1 MAGGFPLG
9 EVISGGAG
17 IIGSLIGG
25 AFQKSAQRAANR
37 TNLAIARETNAQN
50 YQIFREQNEFN
61 KEQFNNY
68 LQYNTPAAQRAR
80 YEDAGINPYM
90 ALGNMQNG
98 NAQSALTSANSAPM
112 QATQV
117 QPENGMANG
126 IQSALINAATV
137 MSAVSDARLKSAQ
150 ADKQNLENGK
160 FAEEFANRMAE
171 IRSKIGLNDSYRDK
185 SKSEKQ
191 LYDFDFKFKNDTLAN
206 AMKLSDLSVQQGDA
220 LLQKTQAET
229 RKVQIESDVMQWD
242 LGLKK
247 KYDEQLIKTN
257 LANAI
262 ADYAVKIQG
271 IAESKNRMHNDNI
284 RTNND
289 TRRVG
294 IEQQNADTNRMNA
307 QTNAYNAQINAYNA
321 QTNAY
326 NARTNRFNAIV
337 GYDSMQQQGQLI
349 VSQVAKNYAEATGV
363 MIDNQTRGI
372 LNRMVVGKLIA
383 EIGNIQANTKNTERD
398 TSWMP
403 FNNIT
408 KALSGMGNSFL
419 NGYGFGLGFS
429 KR

>member
-17 IIGSLIGG
+17 VIGSLIGG

-50 YQIFREQNEFN
+50 YRIFREQNEFN

-126 IQSALINAATV
+126 IQSALLNAATI
-137 MSAVSDARLKSAQ
+137 MSAVSDARLKSAA

-160 FAEEFANRMAE
+160 FAENFAMQMAE
-171 IRSKIGLNDSYRDK
+171 MRSKIGLNDSYRDK
-185 SKSEKQ
+185 AKSEKSI
-191 LYDFDFKFKNDTLAN
+191 YDFDFKFKNDTLAN

-220 LLQKTQAET
+220 LLQKTQEET
-229 RKVQIESDVMQWD
+229 RKIQIESDVMQWD

-262 ADYAVKIQG
+262 ADFAVKMQG

-294 IEQQNADTNRMNA
+294 IEQQNANTNRMNA
-307 QTNAYNAQINAYNA
+307 QTNAYNAQTNRINAKVNFLSV
-321 QTNAY
+321 T
-326 NARTNRFNAIV
+326 
-337 GYDSMQQQGQLI
+337 QQGQLI

-383 EIGNIQANTKNTERD
+383 ETENIQANTKNTERD
-398 TSWMP
+398 TFWMP
-403 FNNIT
+403 FNNIM
-408 KALSGMGNSFL
+408 KPLSGMGNSFL
-419 NGYGFGLGFS
+419 NGYGFGLGFF

>member
-1 MAGGFPLG
+1 MLPAIAAALIAGGASVG
-9 EVISGGAG
+9 SN
-17 IIGSLIGG
+17 IIGGI
-25 AFQKSAQRAANR
+25 FNRNAQRAANN
-37 TNLAIARETNAQN
+37 TNMAIARETNAQN

-61 KEQFNNY
+61 KEQLNNY

-80 YEDAGINPYM
+80 FEDAGINPYM
-90 ALGNMQNG
+90 ALGSMQNG

-126 IQSALINAATV
+126 IQGALLNAATV
-137 MSAVSDARLKSAQ
+137 MSAVSDARLKNAE
-150 ADKQNLENGK
+150 ADKRNLENGV
-160 FAEEFANRMAE
+160 FAQDFANRMAE
-171 IRSKIGLNDSYRDK
+171 IRSRIGLNDSSRDK
-185 SKSEKQ
+185 NKSEQ
-191 LYDFDFKFKNDTLAN
+191 NIYDFDFKFKNDTLAN
-206 AMKLSDLSVQQGDA
+206 AMKLSDISVQQGDA
-220 LLQKTQAET
+220 LLNRTLAET
-229 RKVQIESDVMQWD
+229 TKIQVETDVMNWD

-262 ADYAVKIQG
+262 ADYFVKLQG
-271 IAESKNRMHNDNI
+271 IKESNNRMRNDNI

-289 TRRVG
+289 TIRVG

-307 QTNAYNAQINAYNA
+307 QTNAYNA
-321 QTNAY
+321 
-326 NARTNRFNAIV
+326 RTNRFNALV

-383 EIGNIQANTKNTERD
+383 ETENIEAGTKNTERD
-398 TSWMP
+398 TFWMP
-403 FNNIT
+403 FNNIMRP
-408 KALSGMGNSFL
+408 LSGMGNSFL
-419 NGYGFGLGFS
+419 NGYGFGLGFF

>member
-112 QATQV
+112 QAAQV

-126 IQSALINAATV
+126 IQSALVNAATV

-229 RKVQIESDVMQWD
+229 RKVQIEADVMEWD

-247 KYDEQLIKTN
+247 KYDEELIKTN

-262 ADYAVKIQG
+262 ADFAVKMQG

-307 QTNAYNAQINAYNA
+307 QTNAYNA
-321 QTNAY
+321 
-326 NARTNRFNAIV
+326 RTNRFNALV

-383 EIGNIQANTKNTERD
+383 ETENIQANTKNTERN
-398 TSWMP
+398 TFWMP
-403 FNNIT
+403 FNNIM
-408 KALSGMGNSFL
+408 KPLSGMGNSFL
-419 NGYGFGLGFS
+419 NGYGFGLGFF

>member
-1 MAGGFPLG
+1 MGGGFPLG

-150 ADKQNLENGK
+150 ADRQNLENGK

-229 RKVQIESDVMQWD
+229 RKVQIEADVMEWD

-247 KYDEQLIKTN
+247 KYDEELIKTS

-262 ADYAVKIQG
+262 ADFAVKMQG
-271 IAESKNRMHNDNI
+271 IAESNNRMRNDNI

-307 QTNAYNAQINAYNA
+307 QTNAYNA
-321 QTNAY
+321 
-326 NARTNRFNAIV
+326 RTNRFNALV
-337 GYDSMQQQGQLI
+337 GYYSMQQQGQLI

-383 EIGNIQANTKNTERD
+383 ETENIEANTKNTERD
-398 TSWMP
+398 TFWMP
-403 FNNIT
+403 FNNIMRP
-408 KALSGMGNSFL
+408 LSGMGNSFF
-419 NGYGFGLGFS
+419 NGYGFGLGFF

>member
-160 FAEEFANRMAE
+160 FAENFAMQMAE
-171 IRSKIGLNDSYRDK
+171 LRSKIGLNDSYRDK

-220 LLQKTQAET
+220 LLKKTEAET
-229 RKVQIESDVMQWD
+229 RKVQIEADVMEWD

-262 ADYAVKIQG
+262 ADFAVKMQG
-271 IAESKNRMHNDNI
+271 IAESKNRMRNDNI

-307 QTNAYNAQINAYNA
+307 QTNAYNA
-321 QTNAY
+321 
-326 NARTNRFNAIV
+326 RTNRFNALV

-349 VSQVAKNYAEATGV
+349 VSQVAKNYADATGV

-383 EIGNIQANTKNTERD
+383 ETENIQANTKNTERD
-398 TSWMP
+398 TFWMP
-403 FNNIT
+403 FNNIMRP
-408 KALSGMGNSFL
+408 LSGMGNSFL
-419 NGYGFGLGFS
+419 NGYGFGLGFF

>member
-1 MAGGFPLG
+1 MLPAIAAALIAGGASVG
-9 EVISGGAG
+9 SN
-17 IIGSLIGG
+17 IIGGI
-25 AFQKSAQRAANR
+25 FNRNAQRAANN
-37 TNLAIARETNAQN
+37 TNMAIARETNAQN

-61 KEQFNNY
+61 KEQLNNY

-80 YEDAGINPYM
+80 FEDAGINPYM
-90 ALGNMQNG
+90 ALGSMQNG

-126 IQSALINAATV
+126 IQGALLNAATV
-137 MSAVSDARLKSAQ
+137 MSAVSDARLKNAE
-150 ADKQNLENGK
+150 ADKRNLENGV
-160 FAEEFANRMAE
+160 FAQDFANRMAE
-171 IRSKIGLNDSYRDK
+171 IRSRIGLNDSSRDK
-185 SKSEKQ
+185 NKSEQ
-191 LYDFDFKFKNDTLAN
+191 NIYDFDFKFKNDTLAN
-206 AMKLSDLSVQQGDA
+206 AMKLSDISVQQGDA
-220 LLQKTQAET
+220 LLNRTLAET
-229 RKVQIESDVMQWD
+229 TKIQVETDVMNWD

-262 ADYAVKIQG
+262 ADYFVKLQG
-271 IAESKNRMHNDNI
+271 IKESNNRMRNDNI

-307 QTNAYNAQINAYNA
+307 QTNAYNA
-321 QTNAY
+321 
-326 NARTNRFNAIV
+326 RTNRFNALV

-383 EIGNIQANTKNTERD
+383 ETENIEAGTKNTERD
-398 TSWMP
+398 TFWMP
-403 FNNIT
+403 FNNIMRP
-408 KALSGMGNSFL
+408 LSGMGNSFL
-419 NGYGFGLGFS
+419 NGYGFGLGFF

>member
-61 KEQFNNY
+61 KEQFNKY
-68 LQYNTPAAQRAR
+68 LQYNTPAAQRSR

-117 QPENGMANG
+117 QPENGMAQG
-126 IQSALINAATV
+126 IQGALLNAATV
-137 MSAVSDARLKSAQ
+137 MSAVSDARLKNAE
-150 ADKQNLENGK
+150 ADKRNLENGV
-160 FAEEFANRMAE
+160 FAEDFANRMAE
-171 IRSKIGLNDSYRDK
+171 IRSKIGLNDSSRDK
-185 SKSEKQ
+185 NKSEKNI
-191 LYDFDFKFKNDTLAN
+191 YDFDFKFKNDTLAN

-220 LLQKTQAET
+220 LLRKTEAET
-229 RKVQIESDVMQWD
+229 NKLQIETDVMNWD
-242 LGLKK
+242 LNLKK
-247 KYDEQLIKTN
+247 QYDEQFLKAN

-294 IEQQNADTNRMNA
+294 IEQQNANT
-307 QTNAYNAQINAYNA
+307 NAYNA
-321 QTNAY
+321 QTNRQA
-326 NARTNRFNAIV
+326 V
-337 GYDSMQQQGQLI
+337 QQQAKLI
-349 VSQVAKNYAEATGV
+349 VATVAKLYSEKYGV
-363 MIDNQTRGI
+363 DIDNKTRGD
-372 LNRMVVGKLIA
+372 LNQKVIDKLEEETEKLRNQNYTPSDIRRRKENGSLGWNLLDSA
-383 EIGNIQANTKNTERD
+383 GYVIGQIGGN
-398 TSWMP
+398 
-403 FNNIT
+403 
-408 KALSGMGNSFL
+408 LLGGMF
-419 NGYGFGLGFS
+419 
-429 KR
+429 K

>member
-271 IAESKNRMHNDNI
+271 IAESKNRMKNDNI

-307 QTNAYNAQINAYNA
+307 QTNAYNA
-321 QTNAY
+321 
-326 NARTNRFNAIV
+326 RTNRFNALV

-383 EIGNIQANTKNTERD
+383 ETENIQANTKNTERD
-398 TSWMP
+398 TFWMP
-403 FNNIT
+403 FNNIM
-408 KALSGMGNSFL
+408 KPLSGMGNSFL
-419 NGYGFGLGFS
+419 NGYGFGLGFF

>member
-126 IQSALINAATV
+126 IQSALLNAATI
-137 MSAVSDARLKSAQ
+137 MSAVSDARLKSAA

-160 FAEEFANRMAE
+160 FAENFAMQMAE
-171 IRSKIGLNDSYRDK
+171 MRSKIGLNDSYRDK
-185 SKSEKQ
+185 AKSEKNI
-191 LYDFDFKFKNDTLAN
+191 YDFDFKFKNDTLAN
-206 AMKLSDLSVQQGDA
+206 AMRLSDLSVQQGDA
-220 LLQKTQAET
+220 LLQKTQEET
-229 RKVQIESDVMQWD
+229 RKIQIESDVMQWD

-262 ADYAVKIQG
+262 ADFAVKMQG

-307 QTNAYNAQINAYNA
+307 QTNAYNAQ
-321 QTNAY
+321 
-326 NARTNRFNAIV
+326 TNRLNTKISFLSV
-337 GYDSMQQQGQLI
+337 TQQGQLI

-363 MIDNQTRGI
+363 VIDNQTRGI

-383 EIGNIQANTKNTERD
+383 ETENVQANTKNTERD
-398 TSWMP
+398 TFWMP
-403 FNNIT
+403 FNNIM
-408 KALSGMGNSFL
+408 KPLSGMGNSFL
-419 NGYGFGLGFS
+419 NGYGFGLGFF

>member
-1 MAGGFPLG
+1 MLPAIAAALIAGGASVG
-9 EVISGGAG
+9 SN
-17 IIGSLIGG
+17 IIGGI
-25 AFQKSAQRAANR
+25 FNRNAQRAANN
-37 TNLAIARETNAQN
+37 TNMAIARETNAQN

-68 LQYNTPAAQRAR
+68 LQYNTPAAQRTR

-126 IQSALINAATV
+126 IQSALLNAATI
-137 MSAVSDARLKSAQ
+137 MSAVSDARLKNAE
-150 ADKQNLENGK
+150 ADKRNLENGV
-160 FAEEFANRMAE
+160 FAEDFSNRMAE
-171 IRSKIGLNDSYRDK
+171 IRSKIGLNDSSRDK
-185 SKSEKQ
+185 NKSEKNI
-191 LYDFDFKFKNDTLAN
+191 YDFDFKFKNDTLAN

-220 LLQKTQAET
+220 LLQKTQEET
-229 RKVQIESDVMQWD
+229 RKIQIESDVMQWD

-262 ADYAVKIQG
+262 ADFAVKMQG

-307 QTNAYNAQINAYNA
+307 QTNAYNA
-321 QTNAY
+321 
-326 NARTNRFNAIV
+326 RTNRFNALV
-337 GYDSMQQQGQLI
+337 GYDSMQYQGQLI

-372 LNRMVVGKLIA
+372 LNRMVIGKLIA
-383 EIGNIQANTKNTERD
+383 ETENVQANTKNTESD
-398 TSWMP
+398 TVWMP
-403 FNNIT
+403 FNNIM
-408 KALSGMGNSFL
+408 KPLSGLGNSFL
-419 NGYGFGLGFS
+419 NGYGFGLGFF

>member
-68 LQYNTPAAQRAR
+68 LQYNTPSAQRAR

-220 LLQKTQAET
+220 LLQKTEAET
-229 RKVQIESDVMQWD
+229 RKVQIEADVMEWD

-247 KYDEQLIKTN
+247 KYDEELIKTN

-262 ADYAVKIQG
+262 ADYAVKLQG
-271 IAESKNRMHNDNI
+271 IAESKNRMRNDNI

-307 QTNAYNAQINAYNA
+307 QTNAYNA
-321 QTNAY
+321 
-326 NARTNRFNAIV
+326 RTNRFNALV

-372 LNRMVVGKLIA
+372 LNRMVIGKLIA
-383 EIGNIQANTKNTERD
+383 ETENIEAGTKNTERD
-398 TSWMP
+398 TFWMP
-403 FNNIT
+403 FNNIMRP
-408 KALSGMGNSFL
+408 LSGMGNSFL
-419 NGYGFGLGFS
+419 NGYGFGLGFF

>member
-1 MAGGFPLG
+1 MLPAIAAALIAGGASVG
-9 EVISGGAG
+9 SN
-17 IIGSLIGG
+17 IIGGI
-25 AFQKSAQRAANR
+25 FNRNAQRAANN
-37 TNLAIARETNAQN
+37 TNMAIARETNAQN

-61 KEQFNNY
+61 KEQLNNY

-80 YEDAGINPYM
+80 FEDAGINPYM
-90 ALGNMQNG
+90 ALGSMQNG

-126 IQSALINAATV
+126 IQGALLNAATV
-137 MSAVSDARLKSAQ
+137 MSAVSDARLKNAE
-150 ADKQNLENGK
+150 ADKRNLENGV
-160 FAEEFANRMAE
+160 FAQDFANRMAE
-171 IRSKIGLNDSYRDK
+171 IRSRIGLNDSSRDK
-185 SKSEKQ
+185 NKSEQ
-191 LYDFDFKFKNDTLAN
+191 NIYDFDFKFKNDTLAN
-206 AMKLSDLSVQQGDA
+206 AMKLSDISVQQGDA
-220 LLQKTQAET
+220 LLNRTLAET
-229 RKVQIESDVMQWD
+229 TKIQVETDVMNWD

-262 ADYAVKIQG
+262 ADYFVKLQG
-271 IAESKNRMHNDNI
+271 IKESNNRMRNDNI

-307 QTNAYNAQINAYNA
+307 QTNAYNA
-321 QTNAY
+321 
-326 NARTNRFNAIV
+326 RTNRFNALV
-337 GYDSMQQQGQLI
+337 GYESMQQQGQLI

-383 EIGNIQANTKNTERD
+383 ETENIQANTKNTERD
-398 TSWMP
+398 TFWMP
-403 FNNIT
+403 FNNIM
-408 KALSGMGNSFL
+408 KPLSGMGNSFL
-419 NGYGFGLGFS
+419 NGYGFGLGFF

>member
-126 IQSALINAATV
+126 IQSSLINAATI
-137 MSAVSDARLKSAQ
+137 MSAVADARLKSAQ
-150 ADKQNLENGK
+150 ADKQNLENGN
-160 FAEEFANRMAE
+160 FAEDFANRMAE
-171 IRSKIGLNDSYRDK
+171 IRSKIGLNDSSRDK
-185 SKSEKQ
+185 NKSEKSI
-191 LYDFDFKFKNDTLAN
+191 YDFDFKFKNDTLAN

-229 RKVQIESDVMQWD
+229 RKVQIEADVMEWD

-247 KYDEQLIKTN
+247 KYDEKLIKTN

-262 ADYAVKIQG
+262 ADYAVKLQG
-271 IAESKNRMHNDNI
+271 IAESKNRMRNDNI

-294 IEQQNADTNRMNA
+294 IEQQNANSNSM
-307 QTNAYNAQINAYNA
+307 NA

-326 NARTNRFNAIV
+326 NARTNRFNALV
-337 GYDSMQQQGQLI
+337 GYASVQQQGQLI

-372 LNRMVVGKLIA
+372 LNRMVIGKLIA
-383 EIGNIQANTKNTERD
+383 ETDNIEANTKNTERD
-398 TSWMP
+398 TFWMP
-403 FNNIT
+403 FNNIM
-408 KALSGMGNSFL
+408 KPLSGMGNSFL
-419 NGYGFGLGFS
+419 NGYGFGLGFF

>member
-126 IQSALINAATV
+126 IQSALLNAATI
-137 MSAVSDARLKSAQ
+137 MSAVSDARLKSAA

-160 FAEEFANRMAE
+160 FAENFAMQMAE
-171 IRSKIGLNDSYRDK
+171 MRSKIGLNDSYRDK
-185 SKSEKQ
+185 AKSEKSI
-191 LYDFDFKFKNDTLAN
+191 YDFDFKFKNDTLAN

-220 LLQKTQAET
+220 LLRKTEAET
-229 RKVQIESDVMQWD
+229 NKLQIETDVMQWD
-242 LGLKK
+242 LNLKK
-247 KYDEQLIKTN
+247 QYDEQFLKAN

-294 IEQQNADTNRMNA
+294 IEQQNANT
-307 QTNAYNAQINAYNA
+307 NAYNA
-321 QTNAY
+321 QTNRQA
-326 NARTNRFNAIV
+326 V
-337 GYDSMQQQGQLI
+337 QQQAKLI
-349 VSQVAKNYAEATGV
+349 VATVAKLYSEKYGV
-363 MIDNQTRGI
+363 DIDNKTRGD
-372 LNRMVVGKLIA
+372 LNQKVIDKLEEETEKLRNQNYTPSDIRRRKENGSLGWNLLDSA
-383 EIGNIQANTKNTERD
+383 GYVIGQIGGN
-398 TSWMP
+398 
-403 FNNIT
+403 
-408 KALSGMGNSFL
+408 LLGGMF
-419 NGYGFGLGFS
+419 
-429 KR
+429 K

>member
-126 IQSALINAATV
+126 IQSALLNAATI
-137 MSAVSDARLKSAQ
+137 MSAVSDARLKSAA

-160 FAEEFANRMAE
+160 FAENFAMQMAE
-171 IRSKIGLNDSYRDK
+171 MRSKIGLNDSYRDK
-185 SKSEKQ
+185 AKSEKSI
-191 LYDFDFKFKNDTLAN
+191 YDFDFKFKNDTLAN
-206 AMKLSDLSVQQGDA
+206 AMKLSDLSVKQGDA
-220 LLQKTQAET
+220 LLQKTQEET
-229 RKVQIESDVMQWD
+229 RKIQIESDVMQWD

-271 IAESKNRMHNDNI
+271 IAESKNRMRNDNI

-307 QTNAYNAQINAYNA
+307 NTNAYNA
-321 QTNAY
+321 QTNRL
-326 NARTNRFNAIV
+326 NTKINFLSVI
-337 GYDSMQQQGQLI
+337 QQGQLI

-383 EIGNIQANTKNTERD
+383 ETENIEANTKNTERE
-398 TSWMP
+398 TFWMP
-403 FNNIT
+403 FNNIM
-408 KALSGMGNSFL
+408 KPLSGMGNSFL
-419 NGYGFGLGFS
+419 NGYGFGLGFF

>member
-61 KEQFNNY
+61 KEQFNN
-68 LQYNTPAAQRAR
+68 LQYNTPAAQRSR

-126 IQSALINAATV
+126 IQSALLNAATI
-137 MSAVSDARLKSAQ
+137 MSAVSDARLKSAA

-160 FAEEFANRMAE
+160 FAENFAMQMAE
-171 IRSKIGLNDSYRDK
+171 MRSKIGLNDSYRDK
-185 SKSEKQ
+185 AKSEKSI
-191 LYDFDFKFKNDTLAN
+191 YDFDFKFKNDTLAN

-220 LLQKTQAET
+220 LLQKTQEET
-229 RKVQIESDVMQWD
+229 RKIQIESDVMQWD

-271 IAESKNRMHNDNI
+271 IAESKNRMKNDNI

-307 QTNAYNAQINAYNA
+307 QTNAYNA
-321 QTNAY
+321 
-326 NARTNRFNAIV
+326 RTNRFNALV

-383 EIGNIQANTKNTERD
+383 ETENIQANTKNTERD
-398 TSWMP
+398 TFWMP
-403 FNNIT
+403 FNNIMRP
-408 KALSGMGNSFL
+408 LSGMGNSFL

>member
-68 LQYNTPAAQRAR
+68 LQYNTPSAQRAR

-112 QATQV
+112 QATRV

-206 AMKLSDLSVQQGDA
+206 AMRLSDLSVQQGDA
-220 LLQKTQAET
+220 LLQKTEAET
-229 RKVQIESDVMQWD
+229 RKIQIEADVMEWD

-247 KYDEQLIKTN
+247 KYDEELIKTN

-262 ADYAVKIQG
+262 ADFAVKMQG
-271 IAESKNRMHNDNI
+271 IAESNNRMRNDNI

-307 QTNAYNAQINAYNA
+307 QTNAYNA
-321 QTNAY
+321 
-326 NARTNRFNAIV
+326 RTNRFNALV
-337 GYDSMQQQGQLI
+337 GYDSMQQQGRLI

-372 LNRMVVGKLIA
+372 LNRMVVGKLIS
-383 EIGNIQANTKNTERD
+383 ETENIQANTKNTERD
-398 TSWMP
+398 TFWMP
-403 FNNIT
+403 FNNIM
-408 KALSGMGNSFL
+408 KPLSGMGNSFL
-419 NGYGFGLGFS
+419 NGYGFGLGFF

>member
-9 EVISGGAG
+9 GVISGGSA

-90 ALGNMQNG
+90 ALGSMQNG
-98 NAQSALTSANSAPM
+98 NAQSVLTSANSAPM

-126 IQSALINAATV
+126 IQSALLNAATI
-137 MSAVSDARLKSAQ
+137 MSAVSDARLKNAE
-150 ADKQNLENGK
+150 ADKRNLENGV
-160 FAEEFANRMAE
+160 FAEDFANRMAE
-171 IRSKIGLNDSYRDK
+171 IRSKIGLNDSSRDK
-185 SKSEKQ
+185 NKSEKNI
-191 LYDFDFKFKNDTLAN
+191 YDFDFKFKNDTLAN

-220 LLQKTQAET
+220 LLKKTEAET
-229 RKVQIESDVMQWD
+229 NKLQIETDVLQWD
-242 LGLKK
+242 LDLKK
-247 KYDEQLIKTN
+247 KYDESFLKVN

-262 ADYAVKIQG
+262 ADYAVKLQG
-271 IAESKNRMHNDNI
+271 IKESNNRMRNDNI

-294 IEQQNADTNRMNA
+294 IEQQNANSNSMNAQTNRMNA
-307 QTNAYNAQINAYNA
+307 ETNAKS
-321 QTNAY
+321 
-326 NARTNRFNAIV
+326 V
-337 GYDSMQQQGQLI
+337 EQQGKLI
-349 VSQVAKNYAEATGV
+349 VAQVAKLYSEKYGV
-363 MIDNQTRGI
+363 DIDNKTRAD
-372 LNRMVVGKLIA
+372 LNQKVIDKMKEETEKLLNQNYTPSDIRRRK
-383 EIGNIQANTKNTERD
+383 ENGSIGWNLLD
-398 TSWMP
+398 TM
-403 FNNIT
+403 
-408 KALSGMGNSFL
+408 
-419 NGYGFGLGFS
+419 GYGIGQIGGNLLGGMF
-429 KR
+429 K

>member
-229 RKVQIESDVMQWD
+229 RKVQIEADVMQWD

-247 KYDEQLIKTN
+247 KYDEELIKTN

-262 ADYAVKIQG
+262 ADYAVKLQG
-271 IAESKNRMHNDNI
+271 IKESENRMRNDNI

-307 QTNAYNAQINAYNA
+307 QTNAYNA
-321 QTNAY
+321 
-326 NARTNRFNAIV
+326 RTNRFNALV
-337 GYDSMQQQGQLI
+337 GYDSMQQQGRLI

-383 EIGNIQANTKNTERD
+383 ETENIEANTKNTERD
-398 TSWMP
+398 TFWMP
-403 FNNIT
+403 FNNIM
-408 KALSGMGNSFL
+408 KPLSGMGNSFL
-419 NGYGFGLGFS
+419 NGYGFGLGFF

>member
-126 IQSALINAATV
+126 IQSALLNAATI
-137 MSAVSDARLKSAQ
+137 MSAVSDARLKSAA

-160 FAEEFANRMAE
+160 FAENFAMQMAE
-171 IRSKIGLNDSYRDK
+171 MRSKIGLNDSYRDK
-185 SKSEKQ
+185 AKSEKSI
-191 LYDFDFKFKNDTLAN
+191 YDFDFKFKNDTLAN

-220 LLQKTQAET
+220 LLQKTQEET
-229 RKVQIESDVMQWD
+229 RKIQIESDVMQWD

-307 QTNAYNAQINAYNA
+307 QTNAYNAQTNRINAKVNFLSV
-321 QTNAY
+321 T
-326 NARTNRFNAIV
+326 
-337 GYDSMQQQGQLI
+337 QQGQLI

-383 EIGNIQANTKNTERD
+383 ETENIQANTKNTERD
-398 TSWMP
+398 TFWMP
-403 FNNIT
+403 FNNIM
-408 KALSGMGNSFL
+408 KPLSGMGNSFL
-419 NGYGFGLGFS
+419 NGYGFGLGFF

>member
-126 IQSALINAATV
+126 IQSALLNAATI
-137 MSAVSDARLKSAQ
+137 MSAVSDARLKSAA

-160 FAEEFANRMAE
+160 FAENFAMQMAE
-171 IRSKIGLNDSYRDK
+171 MRSKIGLNDSYRDK
-185 SKSEKQ
+185 AKSEKSI
-191 LYDFDFKFKNDTLAN
+191 YDFDFKFKNDTLAN
-206 AMKLSDLSVQQGDA
+206 AMKLSDISVQQGDA
-220 LLQKTQAET
+220 LLNRTLAET
-229 RKVQIESDVMQWD
+229 TKIQVETDVMNWD

-262 ADYAVKIQG
+262 ADYFVKLQG
-271 IAESKNRMHNDNI
+271 IKESNNRMRNDNI

-294 IEQQNADTNRMNA
+294 IEQQNANSNSM
-307 QTNAYNAQINAYNA
+307 NA

-326 NARTNRFNAIV
+326 NARTNRFNAVV
-337 GYDSMQQQGQLI
+337 GYYSMQQQGQLI

-372 LNRMVVGKLIA
+372 LNRMVIGKLIA
-383 EIGNIQANTKNTERD
+383 ETENIEAGTKNTERD
-398 TSWMP
+398 TFWMP
-403 FNNIT
+403 FNNIMRP
-408 KALSGMGNSFL
+408 LSGMGNSFL
-419 NGYGFGLGFS
+419 NGYGFGLGFF

>member
-17 IIGSLIGG
+17 VIGSLIGG

-68 LQYNTPAAQRAR
+68 LQYNTPTAQRAR

-185 SKSEKQ
+185 SKSEKSI
-191 LYDFDFKFKNDTLAN
+191 YDFDFKFKNDTLAN

-220 LLQKTQAET
+220 LLQKTQEET
-229 RKVQIESDVMQWD
+229 RKIQIESDVMQWD

-262 ADYAVKIQG
+262 ADFAVKMQG

-307 QTNAYNAQINAYNA
+307 QTNAYNA
-321 QTNAY
+321 
-326 NARTNRFNAIV
+326 RTNRFNALV

-372 LNRMVVGKLIA
+372 LNRMVVGKLIS
-383 EIGNIQANTKNTERD
+383 ETENIKANTKNTERD
-398 TSWMP
+398 TFWMP
-403 FNNIT
+403 FNNFM
-408 KALSGMGNSFL
+408 KPLSVMGNSFL
-419 NGYGFGLGFS
+419 KGYGFGLGFF

>member
-126 IQSALINAATV
+126 IQSALLNAATI
-137 MSAVSDARLKSAQ
+137 MSAVSDARLKSAA

-160 FAEEFANRMAE
+160 FAENFAMQMAE
-171 IRSKIGLNDSYRDK
+171 MRSKIGLNDSYRDK
-185 SKSEKQ
+185 AKSEKSI
-191 LYDFDFKFKNDTLAN
+191 YDFDFKFKNDTLAN

-220 LLQKTQAET
+220 LLRKTEAET
-229 RKVQIESDVMQWD
+229 NKLQIETDVMQWD
-242 LGLKK
+242 LNLKK
-247 KYDEQLIKTN
+247 QYDEQFLKAN

-294 IEQQNADTNRMNA
+294 IEQQNANT
-307 QTNAYNAQINAYNA
+307 NAYNA
-321 QTNAY
+321 QTN
-326 NARTNRFNAIV
+326 RQSV
-337 GYDSMQQQGQLI
+337 QQQAKLI
-349 VSQVAKNYAEATGV
+349 VATVAKLYSEKYGV
-363 MIDNQTRGI
+363 DIDNKTRGD
-372 LNRMVVGKLIA
+372 LNQKVIDKLEEETEKLRNQNYTPSDIRRRKENGSLGWNLLDSA
-383 EIGNIQANTKNTERD
+383 GYVIGQIGGN
-398 TSWMP
+398 
-403 FNNIT
+403 
-408 KALSGMGNSFL
+408 LLGGMF
-419 NGYGFGLGFS
+419 
-429 KR
+429 K

>member
-1 MAGGFPLG
+1 MVGGFPLG

-126 IQSALINAATV
+126 IQSALVNAATV

-150 ADKQNLENGK
+150 ADRQNLENGN

-171 IRSKIGLNDSYRDK
+171 MRSKIGLNDSYRDK

-220 LLQKTQAET
+220 LLQKTQEET
-229 RKVQIESDVMQWD
+229 RKIQIESDVMQWD

-247 KYDEQLIKTN
+247 KYDEELIKTN

-271 IAESKNRMHNDNI
+271 ISESKNRMRNDNI

-289 TRRVG
+289 ARRVG

-307 QTNAYNAQINAYNA
+307 QTNAYNA
-321 QTNAY
+321 
-326 NARTNRFNAIV
+326 RTNRFNALV
-337 GYDSMQQQGQLI
+337 GYDSMYQQGQLI

-363 MIDNQTRGI
+363 IIDNQTRGI
-372 LNRMVVGKLIA
+372 LNRMVIGKLIS
-383 EIGNIQANTKNTERD
+383 ETENIQANTKNTERD
-398 TSWMP
+398 TFWMP
-403 FNNIT
+403 FNNIM
-408 KALSGMGNSFL
+408 KPLSGMGNSFL
-419 NGYGFGLGFS
+419 NGYGFGLGFF

>member
-126 IQSALINAATV
+126 IQGALLNAATI
-137 MSAVSDARLKSAQ
+137 MSAVSDARLKSAA

-171 IRSKIGLNDSYRDK
+171 IRSNIGLNDSYRDK
-185 SKSEKQ
+185 AKSEKSI
-191 LYDFDFKFKNDTLAN
+191 YDFDFKFKNDTLAN
-206 AMKLSDLSVQQGDA
+206 AMKLSDLSVQQGDV
-220 LLQKTQAET
+220 LLQKTQEET
-229 RKVQIESDVMQWD
+229 RKIQIESDVMQWD

-262 ADYAVKIQG
+262 ADCAVKMQG
-271 IAESKNRMHNDNI
+271 IKESNNRMRNDNI

-307 QTNAYNAQINAYNA
+307 QTNAYNA
-321 QTNAY
+321 
-326 NARTNRFNAIV
+326 RTNRFNALV
-337 GYDSMQQQGQLI
+337 GYDSMRQQGQLI

-372 LNRMVVGKLIA
+372 LNRMVIDKLIT
-383 EIGNIQANTKNTERD
+383 ETENIQANTKNTQRD
-398 TSWMP
+398 TFWMP
-403 FNNIT
+403 FNNIMRS
-408 KALSGMGNSFL
+408 LSGMGNSFL
-419 NGYGFGLGFS
+419 NGYGFGLGYF
-429 KR
+429 RR

>member
-137 MSAVSDARLKSAQ
+137 MSAVADARLKSSQ
-150 ADKQNLENGK
+150 ADRQNLENGK
-160 FAEEFANRMAE
+160 FAENFAMQMAE
-171 IRSKIGLNDSYRDK
+171 LRSKIGLNDSYRDK

-229 RKVQIESDVMQWD
+229 RKVQIEADVMQWD

-262 ADYAVKIQG
+262 ADFAVKMQG

-307 QTNAYNAQINAYNA
+307 QTNAYNA
-321 QTNAY
+321 
-326 NARTNRFNAIV
+326 RTNRFNALV
-337 GYDSMQQQGQLI
+337 GYDSMHQQGQLI

-372 LNRMVVGKLIA
+372 LNRMVVGKLIT
-383 EIGNIQANTKNTERD
+383 ETENIQANTKNTERD
-398 TSWMP
+398 TFWMP
-403 FNNIT
+403 FNNIM
-408 KALSGMGNSFL
+408 KPLSGMGNSFL
-419 NGYGFGLGFS
+419 NGYGFGLGFF

>member
-160 FAEEFANRMAE
+160 FAENFAMQMAE
-171 IRSKIGLNDSYRDK
+171 LRSKIGLNDSYRDK

-220 LLQKTQAET
+220 LLKKTEAET
-229 RKVQIESDVMQWD
+229 RKVQIEADVMEWD

-262 ADYAVKIQG
+262 ADFAVKMQG
-271 IAESKNRMHNDNI
+271 IAESKNRMRNDNI

-307 QTNAYNAQINAYNA
+307 QTNAYNA
-321 QTNAY
+321 
-326 NARTNRFNAIV
+326 RTNRFNALV

-349 VSQVAKNYAEATGV
+349 VSQVAKNYADATGV

-383 EIGNIQANTKNTERD
+383 ETENIQANTKNTERD
-398 TSWMP
+398 TFWMP
-403 FNNIT
+403 FNNIMRP
-408 KALSGMGNSFL
+408 LSGMGNSFR
-419 NGYGFGLGFS
+419 NGYGFGLGFF

>member
-90 ALGNMQNG
+90 ALGSMQNG

-206 AMKLSDLSVQQGDA
+206 AMRLSDLSVQQGDA
-220 LLQKTQAET
+220 LLRKTEAET
-229 RKVQIESDVMQWD
+229 NKLQIESDVMNWD
-242 LGLKK
+242 LNLKK
-247 KYDEQLIKTN
+247 QYDEQFLKAN

-262 ADYAVKIQG
+262 ADYAVKLQG
-271 IAESKNRMHNDNI
+271 IKESENRIKNDNI
-284 RTNND
+284 RTRND
-289 TRRVG
+289 TARVG
-294 IEQQNADTNRMNA
+294 IEQQNANTNSFNA
-307 QTNAYNAQINAYNA
+307 QTNRQA
-321 QTNAY
+321 
-326 NARTNRFNAIV
+326 V
-337 GYDSMQQQGQLI
+337 QQQAKLI
-349 VSQVAKNYAEATGV
+349 VATVAKLYSEKYGID
-363 MIDNQTRGI
+363 IDNKTRGD
-372 LNRMVVGKLIA
+372 LNQKVIDKMEEETEKLRNQNYTPSDIRHRKENGSLGWNLLDSA
-383 EIGNIQANTKNTERD
+383 GYVIGQIGGN
-398 TSWMP
+398 
-403 FNNIT
+403 
-408 KALSGMGNSFL
+408 LLGGMF
-419 NGYGFGLGFS
+419 
-429 KR
+429 K